1 MQNRFDM
8 FDIFEDFKPQPKLYI
23 ADVTVSY
30 DYKPRKNSRMVERS
44 KITLEKVPIV
54 LNGKEFPTKKSERY
68 FMRRIFDK
76 HGKGR
81 FEDSNMK
88 LIKLEN
94 CKYSS
99 DLAYEFD
106 YEKH

>member
-30 DYKPRKNSRMVERS
+30 DYKARKNSRTVER
-44 KITLEKVPIV
+44 KTITLTKVPIV
-54 LNGKEFPTKKSERY
+54 LNGREFPTKKTENH
-68 FMRRIFDK
+68 FMRRVFERY
-76 HGKGR
+76 GKGK

-99 DLAYEFD
+99 DLVYDFNYD
-106 YEKH
+106 IH